1 VDLERH
7 RVVDLLPERSADS
20 FADWL
25 MNNPTVNVI
34 SRDRSGL
41 YAQGAAVGA
50 PSAQQVADRFHLV
63 VNLSAAIERAPEER
77 SSELQLAAAE
87 IDNQPEHG
95 TENKR
100 PQLTQQQKLQ
110 LQRRQRRMGQA
121 RAGRNA
127 RSHRSSTI
135 VAVTAPDSTGNRQE
149 PLAVVRALNRVA

>member
-63 VNLSAAIERAPEER
+63 VNLSAAIERALEER